1 MLEDQDAPTLWDN
14 VNLLLHSIIVK
25 CGCAAL
31 ELICGVVE
39 IQVECEIGSLS
50 SVGRFVAAIV
60 VRCLV
65 SVGQLMR
72 LCIHA
77 FEILASRILQK
88 SHPVIQSRYL
98 PGLFPLRRPNASHV
112 SPVLQL
118 VDIRN
123 GVRDPCP

>member
-88 SHPVIQSRYL
+88 SHPVI
-98 PGLFPLRRPNASHV
+98 PLRRPNASHV